1 MSKPKGY
8 PHKQGFCVTPKR
20 NQAKRNAW
28 WQRGNTNNRVDKSNK
43 SQ

>member
-8 PHKQGFCVTPKR
+8 PHLQPFCVTPKR
-20 NQAKRNAW
+20 NAAKKNAW

-43 SQ
+43 QQ